1 MRAVNNVSFELRSS
15 RPRSL
20 AWWVPA
26 GAGRALWPAYCW
38 GCKSRLRGRATY
50 LGKDI
55 SKLSRS
61 EYQAFRAD
69 VQPVFQDPYSIFN
82 PVYKV
87 DRVFWKAIKKF
98 KLARKKSDGLEII
111 RASLEAVKLDP
122 DYVLGRY
129 PHQLSGGQRQ
139 RLMLARV
146 HMLRPS
152 FIIADEPV
160 SMLDAHVRQAFLEV
174 LGEFREQYGMTTL
187 FITHDLSTV
196 AYLGGEMMTM
206 YHGRDRRAGPG
217 GKALVEPGAQLHQA
231 TRRVGAGSGPRQALG
246 GPYRASQWQAKDRRS
261 PEYGATCRKWRQGCP
276 GGRASRRR
284 GGVFRR
290 LTAPRMCPQFDHPS
304 RAVLWC

>member
-1 MRAVNNVSFELRSS
+1 MPAV
-15 RPRSL
+15 
-20 AWWVPA
+20 
-26 GAGRALWPAYCW
+26 AGRARWPAYCS
-38 GCKSRLRGRATY
+38 GCKNRLSAGRPTSGRISR
-50 LGKDI
+50 
-55 SKLSRS
+55 KLTRS
-61 EYQAFRAD
+61 EYQAFRAG

-122 DYVLGRY
+122 NYVLGRY

-160 SMLDAHVRQAFLEV
+160 SMLDAHVRQAFLDV
-174 LGEFREQYGMTTL
+174 LGDFREQYGMTTL

-206 YHGRDRRAGPG
+206 YHGEIVEQGP
-217 GKALVEPGAQLHQA
+217 VEKLLSNPGAQLHQA
-231 TRRVGAGSGPRQALG
+231 ARRVGAGSGP
-246 GPYRASQWQAKDRRS
+246 
-261 PEYGATCRKWRQGCP
+261 
-276 GGRASRRR
+276 
-284 GGVFRR
+284 
-290 LTAPRMCPQFDHPS
+290 
-304 RAVLWC
+304 